1 MRKLLLASSTLL
13 AVLAGGSFTATAG
26 PIDGTWSGG
35 GYVQVT
41 DGKRENV
48 RCRVTY
54 SRQSDKVFSV
64 KAVCASPSN
73 KIHQTGEVLKVSED
87 RYVGDFY
94 NPQFDISGRVRVSIS
109 GSSQTVSFKSASG
122 YGSMSLK
129 KR

>member
-1 MRKLLLASSTLL
+1 MRKLFLALPVLLAT
-13 AVLAGGSFTATAG
+13 LAGSSLTAHAG
-26 PIDGTWSGG
+26 PIDGTWSGS

-41 DGKRENV
+41 DGKREKV

-54 SRQSDKVFSV
+54 SRQTDKVFSV
-64 KAVCASPSN
+64 KATCASPSN
-73 KIHQTGEVLKVSED
+73 KIYQTGEVLKVGND

-94 NPQFDISGRVRVSIS
+94 NNQFDISGRVRVSVS

-122 YGSMSLK
+122 HGSMSLS